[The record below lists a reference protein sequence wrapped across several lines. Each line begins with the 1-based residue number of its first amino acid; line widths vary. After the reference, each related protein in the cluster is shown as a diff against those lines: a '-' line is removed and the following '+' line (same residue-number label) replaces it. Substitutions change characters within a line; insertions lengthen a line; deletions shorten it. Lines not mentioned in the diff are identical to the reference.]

1 MLRRGRLWYVRLEAR
16 IVPHIGRNCI
26 VGDDVTLGDDTHIG
40 DNVILE
46 GRITIGTST
55 RIDHGCILRG
65 NVSIGRY
72 NWIYPYCVMGTGP
85 QHKDFADSHP
95 PDSGRIEIGDNNTI
109 REFATVHRPTE
120 SHATR
125 VGSHC
130 YIMAYPHIDHDAV
143 IGDHVIMTTRVTL
156 GGHVHIHDYANIGQ
170 GTQIHPYCRIGKY
183 AMVGMGSSITK
194 DVPPF
199 ALMNRQRFTKVNRIG
214 LERSHVPWEDIAGI
228 DAYYRGSRGGPATWY
243 KGEIESF
250 PKGSV
255 RASYVP
261 DFG

>member
-1 MLRRGRLWYVRLEAR
+1 MLRRCYTRHIRPEVRT
-16 IVPHIGRNCI
+16 VPHIGRNCI
-26 VGDDVTLGDDTHIG
+26 ISDDVTLDNDTHIG

-46 GRITIGTST
+46 GRITIGTGT

-65 NVSIGRY
+65 TISIGRN
-72 NWIYPYCVMGTGP
+72 NWIYPYCVVGTGP

-95 PDSGRIEIGDNNTI
+95 PDSGRIEIGDDNTI
-109 REFATVHRPTE
+109 REFATVHRPTG
-120 SHATR
+120 SSATR

-130 YIMAYPHIDHDAV
+130 YIMAYPHIAHDVV
-143 IGDHVIMTTRVTL
+143 IGDYVIMTTRVTL

-199 ALMNRQRFTKVNRIG
+199 ALMNRQRFTKINRIG
-214 LERSHVPWEDIAGI
+214 LERSHMSREDVAGI
-228 DAYYRGSRGGPATWY
+228 DAYYKGTRGGPDTWY
-243 KGEIESF
+243 KEEMESF

-255 RASYVP
+255 RTLYEP